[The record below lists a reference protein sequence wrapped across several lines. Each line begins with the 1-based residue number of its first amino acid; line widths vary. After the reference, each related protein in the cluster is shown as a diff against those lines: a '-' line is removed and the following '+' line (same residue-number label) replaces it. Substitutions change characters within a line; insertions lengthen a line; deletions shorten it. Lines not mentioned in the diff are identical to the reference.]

1 MRDQDLDRILPP
13 GGALTGRLFSRL
25 IGAANDDPPL
35 LPGTRIGD
43 WSVGKLLGRGGSSM
57 VYLADRADGQF
68 EQQVALKIVR
78 LNQNLIEQ
86 FRRER
91 QILAELRHPAIAQL
105 IDGGQMDGGRLWFAM
120 EPVFGERIDAYVRHR
135 RLPLAERLVLF
146 EAVCDAVAYAHS
158 RQLIH
163 RDIKPG
169 NLLVDENGR
178 PRLLDFGIAT
188 SGDVAEGSG
197 DRAMTPTYAS
207 PEQRA
212 GEAITTASDVYQL
225 GLLLRVL
232 VLPLDKPCDT
242 LPRNMRKVLLAELA
256 AIVAHATEHDP
267 SHRYPTVAAL
277 RADLVAVRQRRPVSV
292 VGGFR
297 YPIVR
302 FLERNA
308 IPSAIAAIGIA
319 ALLSTGWI
327 AAHRV
332 ETERDQ
338 ARAAAVRARAT
349 SDFLVSLF
357 TVSDPGE
364 DRGEK
369 LTANQLLAR
378 GTARMRSASNDSAQS
393 AAVALDIGR
402 VYMELGE
409 FKRVHEVLSSAIAVD
424 GPSLNVGMPEGVQ
437 SLTLHGRASYFLGD
451 YDTATKDFA
460 LARDGLALISDP
472 EQRQAEEG
480 SLGTQEAQLAR
491 RLGKLD
497 QALALQHHAIDL
509 LESARTSDAYQI
521 GMAWNNAGLI
531 TRSLGDYNAA
541 EHSFKRALAAFRD
554 RYGADHPRTFIP
566 ASNLAEVMVMKR
578 DYLAAEPLLVQS
590 IQRYRDLRETPSTK
604 LSQDLDM
611 LSQVRLSQG
620 RNDEAAALAQEA
632 ADGYG
637 QVLGPQ
643 HSYRAFPLIRL
654 GDALLATGDG
664 DGALRVFREALRLR
678 RAAFGNEHRDVANA
692 LRKLGLAHARL
703 GDLRAAEAALREAVV
718 VGTRVSPAGHS
729 MLPRTRMSLVAVLI
743 ELDRIDEA
751 KVQLELV
758 AGELAATDAASTTR
772 IAGDTRTIE
781 PEMRVGMVAT
791 MIEQKRLDDAKAQLA
806 LAIDE
811 LAVASDDAAG
821 P

>member
-1 MRDQDLDRILPP
+1 VRDQDLDRILPP

-158 RQLIH
+158 RLLIH

-169 NLLVDENGR
+169 NLLVDESGR

-188 SGDVAEGSG
+188 SGDVAEGGG

-212 GEAITTASDVYQL
+212 GGAITTASDVFQL

-232 VLPLDKPCDT
+232 VMPLDNPCDT
-242 LPRNMRKVLLAELA
+242 LPRSMRTVVLAELA

-267 SHRYPTVAAL
+267 AHRYPTVAAL

-292 VGGFR
+292 VSGIR
-297 YPIVR
+297 YPIAR

-349 SDFLVSLF
+349 SDFLISLF

-364 DRGEK
+364 NRGEK

-378 GTARMRSASNDSAQS
+378 GTTRLRSGSNDPAQS

-409 FKRVHEVLSSAIAVD
+409 YARVREVLSSAIAAD
-424 GPSLNVGMPEGVQ
+424 GSSLRVGTPEGVQ
-437 SLTLHGRASYFLGD
+437 SLILHGRASYFLGD
-451 YDTATKDFA
+451 YDMATKDFA

-472 EQRQAEEG
+472 DQRQAEEG

-497 QALALQHHAIDL
+497 QALALQRQAIDL
-509 LESARTSDAYQI
+509 LETARTPDAYQI
-521 GMAWNNAGLI
+521 GMAWNNAGLT
-531 TRSLGDYNAA
+531 TRSLGDYASA
-541 EHSFKRALAAFRD
+541 EHAFRRALTAFRD
-554 RYGADHPRTFIP
+554 YGADHPRTFIP
-566 ASNLAEVMVMKR
+566 ASNLAEVMVMKG
-578 DYLAAEPLLVQS
+578 DYASAEPLLVQS
-590 IQRYRDLRETPSTK
+590 IQRYRDLRETPSNK

-620 RNDEAAALAQEA
+620 RSDEAAALAQEA
-632 ADGYG
+632 ADGYA
-637 QVLGPQ
+637 QVLGPE
-643 HSYRAFPLIRL
+643 HSYRAFPLVRL
-654 GDALLATGDG
+654 GDALLASGDG
-664 DGALRVFREALRLR
+664 DGALRAFREALRLR
-678 RAAFGNEHRDVANA
+678 RATFGNEHRDVANS

-703 GDLRAAEAALREAVV
+703 GDPQAAEAALREAVA
-718 VGTRVSPAGHS
+718 VGARASPAGHS

-743 ELDRIDEA
+743 EMDRIAEA
-751 KVQLELV
+751 KAQLELV
-758 AGELAATDAASTTR
+758 VGELAAAEAASTAR
-772 IAGDTRTIE
+772 PAGDAPTIALGTRMSMI
-781 PEMRVGMVAT
+781 AS
-791 MIEQKRLDDAKAQLA
+791 MIEQQRIDEAKAQLA
-806 LAIDE
+806 LAVDD